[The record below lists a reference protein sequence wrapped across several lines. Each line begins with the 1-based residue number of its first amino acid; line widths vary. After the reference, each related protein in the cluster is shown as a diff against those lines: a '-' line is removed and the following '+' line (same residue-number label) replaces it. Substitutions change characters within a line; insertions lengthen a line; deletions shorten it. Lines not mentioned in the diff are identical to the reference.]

1 MRKVGVTATE
11 ADALLES
18 KIAAY
23 TAELER
29 CARGFRSALEAQG
42 IGTALQTAEAERV
55 AQYEEILRHLRAV
68 QEKGGDYAGWVMCES
83 KEAVEVMR
91 EADAPN
97 WRRLALAAVLEALI
111 ECAGLEG

>member
-1 MRKVGVTATE
+1 MRKVGVTGTE
-11 ADALLES
+11 ADAHLES

-29 CARGFRSALEAQG
+29 CVQSFQSIAEAQG
-42 IGTALQTAEAERV
+42 TSAALQTSAAERI
-55 AQYEEILRHLRAV
+55 AQYDKVVKVLTTV

-83 KEAVEVMR
+83 KEAAEVMR
-91 EADAPN
+91 DSEAPN
-97 WRRLALAAVLEALI
+97 WRRLALASILEALI